1 MEVIVPKINEDYLFY
16 LLQTIYFDNID
27 NANASDAVEA
37 MHDSVKWIHTQVWE
51 HDGHK
56 SDYVDNLIGVKAV
69 KEFLTERVKEMQIE
83 GIKHKVNKVL
93 TDGISGSFQADV
105 IGKDGVKKPFFG
117 WVEIEDQKIISYRVL
132 PG

>member
-1 MEVIVPKINEDYLFY
+1 MPKVNEDYIFY

-37 MHDSVKWIHTQVWE
+37 MHDSVEWIHTQVWE
-51 HDGHK
+51 HDGHS
-56 SDYVDNLIGVKAV
+56 SDYVDNLNGLTAV
-69 KEFLTERVKEMQIE
+69 REFLTERVKEMQIE

-93 TDGISGSFQADV
+93 TDGVSGSFQADV
-105 IGKDGVKKPFFG
+105 IGIDGVKKPFFG
-117 WVEIEDQKIISYRVL
+117 WVEIKDQKIISYRVL

>member
-1 MEVIVPKINEDYLFY
+1 MEFIVPKVNEDYIFY

-37 MHDSVKWIHTQVWE
+37 MHDSVEWIHTQVWE
-51 HDGHK
+51 HDGHS
-56 SDYVDNLIGVKAV
+56 SDYVDNLNGRKAV
-69 KEFLTERVKEMQIE
+69 KEFLTERVKEMQVE

-93 TDGISGSFQADV
+93 TNGISGSFQADV

>member
-27 NANASDAVEA
+27 NANADNAVKA
-37 MHDSVKWIHTQVWE
+37 MHDSVQWIHTQVWE
-51 HDGHK
+51 HDGHS
-56 SDYVDNLIGVKAV
+56 SDFIDNLNGLKAV
-69 KEFLTERVKEMQIE
+69 NEFLTERVKEMQVE

-93 TDGISGSFQADV
+93 TDGVSGSFQADV

-117 WVEIEDQKIISYRVL
+117 WQTYQYFFHF
-132 PG
+132 